1 MKKLTILTALA
12 VMVSVPFALA
22 GEGGKGHGKHGGKM
36 FERQDTNGDGV
47 ISKDEFLASAEKKF
61 DKMDADGNGSVSKDE
76 AKAHHSKM
84 KDKWKAMKEKRD
96 SKSAE

>member
-22 GEGGKGHGKHGGKM
+22 EEGGKGHGKHGGKM
-36 FERQDTNGDGV
+36 FERQDINGDGV

-61 DKMDADGNGSVSKDE
+61 EAMDSDGNGSVSKDE
-76 AKAHHSKM
+76 AKAHHK
-84 KDKWKAMKEKRD
+84 KKRDKWKAMKEKRD